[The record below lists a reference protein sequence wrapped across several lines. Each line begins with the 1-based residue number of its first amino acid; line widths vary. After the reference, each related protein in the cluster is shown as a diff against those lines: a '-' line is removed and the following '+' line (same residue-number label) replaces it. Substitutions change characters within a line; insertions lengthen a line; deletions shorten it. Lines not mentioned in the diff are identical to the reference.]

1 MNRKKDNVK
10 LIFELILFSIGFS
23 IFIAYLIHFFF
34 YVDGYFQFNEWMT
47 SIVGLT
53 GALIGGIITMA
64 GVVYTLNSNISDKE
78 NETNDKIK
86 KIKFILK
93 YEIETFVNSLEN
105 EILNYTEKSL
115 NNSKDYLKYN
125 QNKNKFKRDNLYKM
139 DIRFKEYMYY
149 LILLDN
155 NLNGESNNNIDEN
168 LIELY
173 KNYSILIEKDFK
185 TVSNIDDIESILYSF
200 LDIRYVILID
210 QTIKMNNIDTLDNII
225 HFLED
230 KEKIFENEILAL
242 KKDIKEKKNHNS
254 YNLGKIIDYLEG
266 DL

>member
-1 MNRKKDNVK
+1 
-10 LIFELILFSIGFS
+10 
-23 IFIAYLIHFFF
+23 
-34 YVDGYFQFNEWMT
+34 
-47 SIVGLT
+47 
-53 GALIGGIITMA
+53 
-64 GVVYTLNSNISDKE
+64 
-78 NETNDKIK
+78 
-86 KIKFILK
+86 
-93 YEIETFVNSLEN
+93 
-105 EILNYTEKSL
+105 
-115 NNSKDYLKYN
+115 
-125 QNKNKFKRDNLYKM
+125 M
-139 DIRFKEYMYY
+139 DIRFKEYMYD